1 MQGIRKWGKKL
12 IIIAIAIL
20 MVLPLNVLA
29 EDEITNEFVGAKVAS
44 PGETISYEIK
54 VKANALIKSYE
65 TDLHYD
71 STVLDM
77 ISIENKGSWKGSNI
91 PGSSPN
97 GLTFTHTGI
106 SGETVVAKVTFKVK
120 ADTTKSNATIKLDFS
135 RVKLED
141 GTELPIEVPS
151 TLKFD
156 IKATDNTLKS
166 LTINDKIIANFKA
179 STYSYAMQVDSN
191 SQIVKIGAVLNN
203 NSASFV
209 KDFGPR
215 SVEVDYGETE
225 LLIKVLSEAGEEKVY
240 TVVVTR
246 MDNRENNNYLKSLII
261 NSGKIKLDFDKDRT
275 AYNITTYRQ
284 KKIDVDAVSEDGKA
298 TVVVDAPEEFVM
310 GSNTVKITV
319 TSESKEE
326 KLYTLTV
333 DNRDEDVNTYL
344 RVLSVGGYVID
355 FYQKTFDYEIRY
367 NSKYSGGLEIIK
379 ASELDEYSGVR
390 IDEGLLTETNKN
402 LKPGSVVKVRV
413 YFDDSHETIY
423 TITLV
428 KDTRINFFLILG
440 IIVLIILVVVLIR
453 VLKMR
458 KKEKLMAEKVEEL
471 SKTKEI
477 KIEKNHKE

>member
-1 MQGIRKWGKKL
+1 MQRIRKWGKKL
-12 IIIAIAIL
+12 IIIAIL
-20 MVLPLNVLA
+20 MLLPLNVLA
-29 EDEITNEFVGAKVAS
+29 ETEVTNEFVGAKVAS

-54 VKANALIKSYE
+54 VKANAIIKNYK

-77 ISIENKGSWKGSNI
+77 ISIENKESWKGSNI

-97 GLTFTHTGI
+97 TLTFNHTGI

-120 ADTTKSNATIKLDFS
+120 TDTTKSNATIKLDS
-135 RVKLED
+135 SSVTLED
-141 GTELPIEVPS
+141 DTMVPVEVS

-156 IKATDNTLKS
+156 IKLTDNTLKS
-166 LTINDKIIANFKA
+166 LTISDKVVANFKA
-179 STYSYAMQVDSN
+179 NTYSYAMQIDSN
-191 SQIVKIGAVLNN
+191 SQIVKIGAILNS

-261 NSGKIKLDFDKDRT
+261 NSGKIKLDFDKNRT
-275 AYNITTYRQ
+275 SYNITTYRQ

-298 TVVVDAPEEFVM
+298 TVVVDSPEEFVM

-319 TSESKEE
+319 TSESDKE
-326 KLYTLTV
+326 KVYTLTV
-333 DNRDEDVNTYL
+333 DNRDEDVNTFL
-344 RVLSVGGYVID
+344 RILSVDGYVLD

-367 NSKYSGGLEIIK
+367 NSKYSSGLTIIK
-379 ASELDEYSGVR
+379 AAELDEYSGVR

-402 LKPGSVVKVRV
+402 LKPGSVVKIRV

-440 IIVLIILVVVLIR
+440 IIILLVLVVILIR

-477 KIEKNHKE
+477 KIDKNHKE